1 MLALS
6 SIMALYALNVG
17 FCNHYIVG
25 FSCKCSYILLRIVK
39 YPKNIFCRNTKVH
52 TMNFYGL
59 SDKAILREIGRRLKR
74 KRLDQNLTQQ
84 SLAEIAGLNR
94 STISEAE
101 NGVSVSMQTLIQIL
115 RALHVLDQIDAF
127 LPDPGLSPLQLA
139 KMKGKER
146 QRASRSISQTEQETS
161 DW

>member
-6 SIMALYALNVG
+6 SIIALYAIYVG
-17 FCNHYIVG
+17 LYHHYIIG
-25 FSCKCSYILLRIVK
+25 FFCKCSYILLRIVK
-39 YPKNIFCRNTKVH
+39 YPKNIFCRSAKVH

-101 NGVSVSMQTLIQIL
+101 NGVSVSTQTLIQIL
-115 RALHVLDQIDAF
+115 RGLHVLDQIDAF

-139 KMKGKER
+139 KLKGKER
-146 QRASRSISQTEQETS
+146 QRASGSVPRSEQETS